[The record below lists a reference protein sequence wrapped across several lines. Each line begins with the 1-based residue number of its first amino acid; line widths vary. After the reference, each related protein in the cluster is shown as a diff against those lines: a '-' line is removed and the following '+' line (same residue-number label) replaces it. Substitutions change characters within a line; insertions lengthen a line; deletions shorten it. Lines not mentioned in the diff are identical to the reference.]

1 MRVLVTGGA
10 GYIGSVLVPAL
21 LERGYEARVVDTAL
35 FGTAHLPEAAEVVVG
50 DILSFDDQWL
60 DGVEAVIHLAGIS
73 NDPMAELCP
82 SVNYLV
88 NAAGTAIVAQ
98 RAKKAGISRFVFAST
113 CSVYGSTNGDELDED
128 HPASPCFPY
137 AISKLMGERAL
148 FCLADDGF
156 RPIILRKGTV
166 GGWSPR
172 MRYDLVANTMVKTAL
187 TQRRIV
193 VHNPA
198 LWRPLIDIKDV
209 ASAYVRA
216 LDAHPSLTGVFNI
229 AYDNFTIG
237 RLADEVAATLRVY
250 AVNVPIEILRRQDLR
265 NYRVSTQRAH
275 DVLDF
280 RATVSME
287 QSIELMVRHA
297 LEGDATDFDNPIYTN
312 VEWMKLK
319 MAEGRM
325 VGAVA

>member
-21 LERGYEARVVDTAL
+21 LERGYEVRVVDTAL

-60 DGVEAVIHLAGIS
+60 DGVETVIHLAGIS

-137 AISKLMGERAL
+137 AISKLMGE
-148 FCLADDGF
+148 
-156 RPIILRKGTV
+156 
-166 GGWSPR
+166 
-172 MRYDLVANTMVKTAL
+172 
-187 TQRRIV
+187 
-193 VHNPA
+193 
-198 LWRPLIDIKDV
+198 RPLIDIKDV

-280 RATVSME
+280 RAAVSME

-319 MAEGRM
+319 MAEGHM
-325 VGAVA
+325 VDAVA